1 MSANQRV
8 AIVTGGARGIGRRTA
23 ELLASRGYRVLII
36 DLHDPVATLQA
47 IAAAGGEASGY
58 AGDLTDPA
66 VIERFV
72 PWAFDRYGRVDVL
85 VNNAGISLIAPAEHT
100 TLSDLRRV
108 LGCAPAGRFLFGGF
122 GPPRFQFALV
132 NAHGPIVIGFLA
144 RSTCSG

>member
-72 PWAFDRYGRVDVL
+72 PWA
-85 VNNAGISLIAPAEHT
+85 AS
-100 TLSDLRRV
+100 
-108 LGCAPAGRFLFGGF
+108 
-122 GPPRFQFALV
+122 
-132 NAHGPIVIGFLA
+132 
-144 RSTCSG
+144 ST